1 MYEILDNL
9 LKEKGLTAY
18 KLAKDTGVST
28 ATLTSWKQGKYV
40 PKLDKLQAIA
50 EYLGVT
56 VEYLTTGNE
65 INQTSE
71 PTLTKKDKQDIAK
84 HVDSILSQLDSG
96 EALMFDGEPM
106 NEETKALLRAS
117 LENSVEMAKITAKKK
132 FTPKKY
138 R

>member
-1 MYEILDNL
+1 MYEILDKL

-40 PKLDKLQAIA
+40 PKLDKLQIIA

-65 INQTSE
+65 IDQTSE